1 MDDSTAITLKP
12 ELVEELMRA
21 AKSPQ
26 DLFGPD
32 GLFHRLK
39 AALMER
45 MLDAELSEHLG
56 FEKNASEGRGKSNS
70 RNGYTTK
77 TVKTDTGPVDI
88 RVPRDRL
95 GTFEPQLVAKH
106 QRRLE
111 GFDDKVLALY
121 ARGMSVRDIQAHLRE
136 LYGTE
141 VAPEL
146 ISRVTD
152 AVLDEMRAWQA
163 RPLEAIYPIVY
174 LDALFVSVRD
184 AGTVSKKAVYL
195 ALGTNLEGQRD
206 VLGLWVQDT
215 EGARFWLHVLT
226 ELKNRGVQ
234 DILFTCCDGL
244 TGLSQAIEAAFPQ
257 AIVQTCIVHM
267 IRASLRYVTHTDR
280 KQVVAALRDVYT
292 ANDEQ
297 SASQALDAFH
307 QRWGTRYPGVTKLWQ
322 SRWNEIVPFLAYP
335 PQIRRILYTTNA
347 IESLNFQLRK
357 VIKPKGQF
365 PTDDAVLKILYLA
378 IQRAKMHWKKASEW
392 PRALAHFAIMFGDRL
407 PA

>member
-1 MDDSTAITLKP
+1 MDDSTAVTLKP
-12 ELVEELMRA
+12 ELVEELVKV

-26 DLFGPD
+26 DLFGPE

-45 MLDAELSEHLG
+45 MLEAELTEHLG
-56 FEKNASEGRGKSNS
+56 FERNAMEGRAKDNA

-95 GTFEPQLVAKH
+95 GTFEPRLVAKH

-152 AVLDEMRAWQA
+152 AVLEEMRAWQV

-174 LDALFVSVRD
+174 IDALFVSVRD
-184 AGTVSKKAVYL
+184 GGTVGKKAVYI
-195 ALGTNLEGQRD
+195 ALGTTLEGERD
-206 VLGLWVQDT
+206 VLGLWVQSS
-215 EGARFWLHVLT
+215 EGARFWLNVLT

-234 DILFTCCDGL
+234 DVFFACCDGL
-244 TGLSQAIEAAFPQ
+244 TGLGQAIEAAFPR
-257 AIVQTCIVHM
+257 AVVQTCIVHM
-267 IRASLRYVTHTDR
+267 IRASLRYVAMRDR
-280 KQVVAALRDVYT
+280 KQVVAALRAVYGADT
-292 ANDEQ
+292 EQ
-297 SASQALDAFH
+297 AAQQALDAFDKT
-307 QRWGTRYPGVTKLWQ
+307 WGARLPGVTKLWR
-322 SRWNEIVPFLAYP
+322 SRWNEIVPFLSYP
-335 PQIRRILYTTNA
+335 PEIRRILYTTNA

-357 VIKPKGQF
+357 VLKPKGHF
-365 PTDDAVLKILYLA
+365 PTEDAVLKILYLA
-378 IQRAKMHWKKASEW
+378 IQRAKLKWKPARDWS
-392 PRALAHFAIMFGDRL
+392 RARAHFAIVFADRM

>member
-1 MDDSTAITLKP
+1 MDDSTAVTLKP
-12 ELVEELMRA
+12 ELVEELMKA
-21 AKSPQ
+21 ARSPQ
-26 DLFGPD
+26 DLFGPE

-45 MLDAELSEHLG
+45 MLDAEMTEHLG
-56 FEKNASEGRGKSNS
+56 FEKNSFEGHGSGNS

-77 TVKTDTGPVDI
+77 VVKTDSGPVDI

-95 GTFEPQLVAKH
+95 GTFQPQLVAKH

-121 ARGMSVRDIQAHLRE
+121 ARGMSVRDIQDHLRE
-136 LYGTE
+136 LYGTD

-163 RPLEAIYPIVY
+163 RPLETIYPIVY

-184 AGTVSKKAVYL
+184 SGTVAKKAVYV
-195 ALGTNLEGQRD
+195 ALGTTLEGQRD
-206 VLGLWVQDT
+206 VLGLWVQGS
-215 EGARFWLHVLT
+215 EGARFWLNVLT

-244 TGLSQAIEAAFPQ
+244 TGLSEAIEAAFPK

-267 IRASLRYVTHTDR
+267 IRAALRYVTYADR
-280 KQVVAALRDVYT
+280 KQVAAGLRDVYT
-292 ANDEQ
+292 ANTQEA
-297 SASQALDAFH
+297 ASDALEAFE
-307 QRWGTRYPGVTKLWQ
+307 QRWSRRYPGATKLWR
-322 SRWNEIVPFLAYP
+322 SRWNEVVPFLSYP
-335 PQIRRILYTTNA
+335 AEIRRILYTTNA

-357 VIKPKGQF
+357 VLKPKGHF
-365 PTDDAVLKILYLA
+365 PTEDAVLKILYLA
-378 IQRAKMHWKKASEW
+378 IQRAKMKWKTAPEW
-392 PRALAHFAIMFGDRL
+392 PRALAHFAIVFADRL